1 MAVILTAD
9 EAVKRIP
16 DGATAFLEAMPTEE
30 VFPAFHRVYEATGS
44 PKDLT
49 VVWAAGIG
57 PFSAEARG
65 MNHFAHPGMVK
76 RMILGHAGL
85 NHKVVKVIAQ
95 NEVEAYNL
103 PQGVVTQLFREIA
116 AGRPGLITRVGLGT
130 FVDPRI
136 EGGKLNER
144 TKACEDIVEVV
155 EIGGREML
163 RYKPMKP
170 DVAVVRGSTADPEG
184 NITFE
189 NEALLMEALDAAMA
203 ARNSGGL
210 VIVQVE
216 RLSDKPARPIDVRI
230 PGIMV
235 DIVVVAT
242 SRKTHPH
249 TLFVDY
255 DPSYIGDSRA
265 DLSSALEAMPLNPE
279 KVICRRAFLELKKGN
294 IVNLGVGIPMG
305 VARVAQEEGVL
316 NDITLTTEIGV
327 VGGLPQGGKNF
338 GPAQNPS
345 AIMSQTTMFDFY
357 DGGGLDITCVGM
369 AQADP
374 EGNVNVSKLGPNVI
388 GAGGFINITQNAGEV
403 LFCGEFSAVG
413 TDIAVE
419 SGGLVIRA
427 DGKAVKFVEKV
438 GQITFSG
445 RIAREEGRKVLFITE
460 RCVFKL
466 VKDGLMLIEVAP
478 GVDLGKDILQ
488 RMHFKPMISPDLKP
502 MDPKL
507 FLPEPMGLTAQTN

>member
-1 MAVILTAD
+1 MAIVMTAD

-16 DGATAFLEAMPTEE
+16 DGATVLLEAMPTEE
-30 VFPAFHRVYEATGS
+30 VFPAFYRIYEATGS

-49 VVWAAGIG
+49 IAWAAGIG
-57 PFSAEARG
+57 PFSTEARG

-85 NHKVVKVIAQ
+85 NHNIVKVIAN

-103 PQGVVTQLFREIA
+103 PQGVITQWFREIA

-144 TKACEDIVEVV
+144 TRACEDLVEVI

-163 RYKPMKP
+163 RYKPIKA
-170 DVAVVRGSTADPEG
+170 DVAVIRGTTADPEG
-184 NITFE
+184 NITLE
-189 NEALLMEALDAAMA
+189 NEALFMESLEAAMA
-203 ARNSGGL
+203 AKNCGGF
-210 VIVQVE
+210 VIAQVE
-216 RLSDKPARPIDVRI
+216 GLRDTSARPIEVRI

-249 TLFVDY
+249 TLFVEY
-255 DPSYIGDSRA
+255 DPSYVGDEIA
-265 DLSSALEAMPLNPE
+265 DLSQALLPMPLTPE
-279 KVICRRAFLELKKGN
+279 KVICRRAFLELKKGDL
-294 IVNLGVGIPMG
+294 INLGVGIPMG
-305 VARVAQEEGVL
+305 IAQVAREEGML
-316 NDITLTTEIGV
+316 KDITMTTEIGV
-327 VGGLPQGGKNF
+327 IGGLPQGGKNF

-345 AIMSQTTMFDFY
+345 AIISQTAMFDYY
-357 DGGGLDITCVGM
+357 DGGGLNATCVGM
-369 AQADP
+369 AQVDA
-374 EGNVNVSKLGPNVI
+374 EGNVNVSRLGANVI
-388 GAGGFINITQNAGEV
+388 GSGGFINITQNASEV
-403 LFCGEFSAVG
+403 MFCGEFSAVG

-419 SGGLVIRA
+419 EGKLVIRK

-445 RIAREEGRKVLFITE
+445 TVAREEGHKVLFITE

-466 VKDGLMLIEVAP
+466 DKAGLMLIEVAP
-478 GVDLGKDILQ
+478 GVDIEKDILQ
-488 RMHFKPMISPDLKP
+488 RMHFKPLIASEVKSMTPEI
-502 MDPKL
+502 
-507 FLPEPMGLTAQTN
+507 FLPDPMRKTS